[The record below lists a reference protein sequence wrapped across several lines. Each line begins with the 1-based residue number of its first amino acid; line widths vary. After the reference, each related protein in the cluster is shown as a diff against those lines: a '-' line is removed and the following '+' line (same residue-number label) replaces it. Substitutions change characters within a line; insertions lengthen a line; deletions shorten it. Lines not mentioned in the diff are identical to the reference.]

1 MTRRVKIVIAVPL
14 AVLAVLALLVGVG
27 LLAGGGAGSDG
38 GGTAGSFDAMEP
50 ARQGEVAAG
59 VPEPLPATGDEVM
72 SSEDGAASKSTSGG
86 GVAGEDFAAAVP
98 PASTPSAHY
107 LLRTGDLSLLVAR
120 GQLLPT
126 VDRIK
131 AMTAAMS
138 GYVMSSSLG
147 TQTGMGM
154 PEPMPLDMAVSSDG
168 ETRSSDAVDAQY
180 AGGDPYASL
189 VVRVPEQQFETAIK
203 RFSKLGEVRGA
214 STSAEDVT
222 SQFVDLQARLRHY
235 RAVERR
241 LLGFLEETT
250 TVSQMLAVQDR
261 VDQVQL
267 TIEELSAQLK
277 SMRETTTYGTL
288 SVYVTEK
295 DRTPAAIDS
304 SNTFGGTFWNS
315 IELLGS
321 GARVTGLVLTAL
333 LPFLVVF
340 GLIGALAWY
349 VVRRVRRSRRQAA
362 TPAQPA

>member
-1 MTRRVKIVIAVPL
+1 MTRRAKIVIAVPL

-27 LLAGGGAGSDG
+27 LLAGGGSGSDG
-38 GGTAGSFDAMEP
+38 GSTAGLVGAMEP

-72 SSEDGAASKSTSGG
+72 SSEDGASSKSMSGG

-98 PASTPSAHY
+98 PASAPSAHY
-107 LLRTGDLSLLVAR
+107 LLRNGDISLLVAR

-131 AMTAAMS
+131 AMTAALS

-154 PEPMPLDMAVSSDG
+154 PEPMPLDTAVSSDG
-168 ETRSSDAVDAQY
+168 SLQDPEVAGTQY
-180 AGGDPYASL
+180 VGGDPYASL
-189 VVRVPEQQFETAIK
+189 VVRVPEQQFDTAIK
-203 RFSKLGEVRGA
+203 RFSKLGEVRSA

-241 LLGFLEETT
+241 LLGFLDETT
-250 TVSQMLAVQDR
+250 TVNQMLTVQDR
-261 VDQVQL
+261 IDQVQL

-288 SVYVTEK
+288 SVSVSEK
-295 DRTPAAIDS
+295 DRTPAAINA

-340 GLIGALAWY
+340 GLIGVLVWY
-349 VVRRVRRSRRQAA
+349 LVRRVRRSRRQAA
-362 TPAQPA
+362 PPAQPA